1 MAESSENLTSDK
13 IQAETQREESAKR
26 TKVAREK
33 AAESQERAAA
43 RQEAKM
49 ASGAPAKGP
58 SEAEVKKMMMM
69 AEAAEKR
76 KLTIKIRRYL
86 DRFPELQR
94 GMPPLS
100 DKSSLEDFQYVL
112 EWVKNQLASA
122 NSLQSLY
129 GYANMG
135 FAGLE
140 WLWGDGS
147 KLRFLPPQLRLNL
160 TGISKMVTA
169 HMDQFPEIVP
179 LLKEIDAEY
188 PTLGRQSLPMRCIQ
202 AVTSVMFKV
211 HMLNTNPAARKAM
224 EMDHKPPV
232 DLGAAAKDL

>member
-13 IQAETQREESAKR
+13 IQAESQREESAKR

-33 AAESQERAAA
+33 AAESQERANA
-43 RQEAKM
+43 RQEIKM
-49 ASGAPAKGP
+49 TSASSKGP
-58 SEAEVKKMMMM
+58 SEAEIKKMMQV

-76 KLTIKIRRYL
+76 QLTIKIRRYL

-94 GMPPLS
+94 GMPALS
-100 DKSSLEDFQYVL
+100 EKSSVEEFQIAL
-112 EWVKNQLASA
+112 EWVRNQLSSA
-122 NSLQSLY
+122 NSLQSLF

-147 KLRFLPPQLRLNL
+147 HMRFLPPQLRLNL
-160 TGISKMVTA
+160 TGISKMVSS
-169 HMDQFPEIVP
+169 HIDQFPEIVP

-188 PTLGRQSLPMRCIQ
+188 PSLGRQSLPIRCLQ
-202 AVTSVMFKV
+202 AVTTVMFKV
-211 HMLNTNPAARKAM
+211 HMFNTNPAARKAM
-224 EMDHKPPV
+224 EMENKAPV
-232 DLGAAAKDL
+232 DVGAAAKDL